1 MTKIL
6 WVLQS
11 LLALLFLFAGIM
23 KFVMPMDQ
31 MTKQMPLP
39 PWFLYA
45 IGVAEIIGA
54 IGLVLPSLL
63 RVRASLTPLAA
74 ACLLIIM
81 IGATV
86 ITLQTGNAAMAITP
100 FVVCLLVA
108 FVAYGRWRLAPIR

>member
-1 MTKIL
+1 MSKAL
-6 WVLQS
+6 WTIQS

-39 PWFLYA
+39 PWFLYS

-54 IGLVLPSLL
+54 IGLLLPSLL
-63 RVRASLTPLAA
+63 RIRPALTTLAA
-74 ACLLIIM
+74 ACLFIIM

-86 ITLQTGNAAMAITP
+86 LTLETGSAAMAITP
-100 FVVCLLVA
+100 F
-108 FVAYGRWRLAPIR
+108 